1 VKDYTAVA
9 TQLGLTH
16 LIAISQTKSS
26 NVVARIGRFMNGPTL
41 HFKVTQYS
49 LVTQVKQAQKKPFE
63 SASVLQTP
71 PIVVLNNF
79 GQSEENTV
87 KLMRTT
93 LQNMFPP
100 INVKTVRLSECR
112 RVVLFHLKKDD
123 GLVEMR
129 HYAIRAQPVGI
140 NRNIKKILQS
150 KIPDLS
156 QLRDVSEFL
165 DSQAYGAGAAS
176 DSEADEEY
184 SKVVLPDKFK
194 GTGNERSQKS
204 AIKLTELGPRM
215 TLELFKVESGLCEG
229 DILFHKFQTK
239 TPEEARQ
246 TKERVR
252 KDAI

>member
-1 VKDYTAVA
+1 
-9 TQLGLTH
+9 
-16 LIAISQTKSS
+16 
-26 NVVARIGRFMNGPTL
+26 
-41 HFKVTQYS
+41 
-49 LVTQVKQAQKKPFE
+49 
-63 SASVLQTP
+63 
-71 PIVVLNNF
+71 
-79 GQSEENTV
+79 
-87 KLMRTT
+87 
-93 LQNMFPP
+93 
-100 INVKTVRLSECR
+100 
-112 RVVLFHLKKDD
+112 LFHLKKDD

-176 DSEADEEY
+176 DSEAEEEY

-204 AIKLTELGPRM
+204 AIKLTELGPRL

-229 DILFHKFQTK
+229 DILFHKFQAK

-246 TKERVR
+246 TKERVSRNYAIISDIHSHIFNCFMYACAQIERQKQLKIQR
-252 KDAI
+252 KAIQDANVKRKREELEAKRAAKQEKKRLRLESGGAAGTGASDEEGDSADDDSEEEEEQSEGDGDGELDDDDDVEYGSEDEEY